1 MFWHAVFEYT
11 KTQIKFQSYSRLSI
25 NKLWNFSLFPHKLSY
40 YFRRFASSYRQV
52 IVIAEIHCKRDN
64 EDAYF
69 FYRYLKKIYCQSA
82 SHGTG
87 HTAPYLLSLNGKEH
101 LSKYLLLFLKKER
114 ISLLQY
120 IYIYI
125 YIYKLIHFMW
135 FIFVTHIGNTHKY
148 HGTFIFI
155 TYLHLFGFN

>member
-11 KTQIKFQSYSRLSI
+11 QTQIKFQSYSRLSI

-101 LSKYLLLFLKKER
+101 LSKYPFVFKER
-114 ISLLQY
+114 KNFTTTIYIYY
-120 IYIYI
+120 IYIQTNTFHVIHICHTYRKHSQISWHI
-125 YIYKLIHFMW
+125 YIYYLFASIW
-135 FIFVTHIGNTHKY
+135 F
-148 HGTFIFI
+148 
-155 TYLHLFGFN
+155 